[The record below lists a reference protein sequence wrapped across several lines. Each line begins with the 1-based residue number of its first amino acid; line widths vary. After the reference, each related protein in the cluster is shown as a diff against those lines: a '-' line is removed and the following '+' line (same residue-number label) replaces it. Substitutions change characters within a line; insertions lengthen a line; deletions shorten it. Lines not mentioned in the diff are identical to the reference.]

1 MKKTKKTKIS
11 SDKIKLI
18 IKISDIFLY
27 YEIEF
32 IINKNLIKIIYIIHF
47 FK

>member
-18 IKISDIFLY
+18 ITNSDIFLY

-32 IINKNLIKIIYIIHF
+32 IINKLFFKIIIKYF
-47 FK
+47 NNQ

>member
-18 IKISDIFLY
+18 ITNSDIFLY

-32 IINKNLIKIIYIIHF
+32 IINKFNKNNLYYSF
-47 FK
+47 L

>member
-18 IKISDIFLY
+18 ITNSDIFLY
-27 YEIEF
+27 YKIYF
-32 IINKNLIKIIYIIHF
+32 IINKFNKNNLYYSF
-47 FK
+47 L